1 VYIGNWRGK
10 EMEPYGVYNFTK
22 QNMQYRGSF
31 KKSKPHGTG
40 TLLRKP
46 PTGQSNEEKIY
57 EGEWMNGDKHGQG
70 KYYYFKDVFYE
81 GNWVRNKK

>member
-1 VYIGNWRGK
+1 
-10 EMEPYGVYNFTK
+10 MEPYGVYNFTK

-46 PTGQSNEEKIY
+46 PTGHSN
-57 EGEWMNGDKHGQG
+57 
-70 KYYYFKDVFYE
+70 
-81 GNWVRNKK
+81 